1 MNKQDYETRLSQL
14 EIDVRQLRQ
23 LLKPQPQGDN
33 PPVVADNV
41 PHKRKPGRPRG
52 QSKDTDSSD

>member
-23 LLKPQPQGDN
+23 LLKTPATGDN
-33 PPVVADNV
+33 EGKPEEPV
-41 PHKRKPGRPRG
+41 KRKPGRKPNAER
-52 QSKDTDSSD
+52 KDPSSSD